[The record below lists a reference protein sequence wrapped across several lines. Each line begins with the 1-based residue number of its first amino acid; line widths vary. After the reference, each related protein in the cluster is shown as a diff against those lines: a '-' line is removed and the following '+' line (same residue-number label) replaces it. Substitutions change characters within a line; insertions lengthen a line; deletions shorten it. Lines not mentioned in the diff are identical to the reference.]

1 MQTLAQFVWVLHVH
15 TQSAD
20 SRLSAVSMIFIRT
33 VSLIS
38 VPVLNSDTE
47 DDATDFKVSFLFS
60 RKSQSTKVFYKEE
73 GQPWSGNNFLYLS
86 TDSKMKLSVTA
97 SFCAPFSLLIWSPLS
112 ERPNQIIFTSYYRK
126 RKGMERAPTGEDWG
140 EKAFQVALKS
150 QLR

>member
-1 MQTLAQFVWVLHVH
+1 MQTLAQFVWVPRVQ
-15 TQSAD
+15 TQSAG
-20 SRLSAVSMIFIRT
+20 SRLSAVSMIFIPT

-38 VPVLNSDTE
+38 NAE
-47 DDATDFKVSFLFS
+47 DDATEFKVSFLFS

-86 TDSKMKLSVTA
+86 TDSKMKSSVIA

-112 ERPNQIIFTSYYRK
+112 ERQNQIIFTSYYRK
-126 RKGMERAPTGEDWG
+126 RKEMEKAPMGEDWG

>member
-47 DDATDFKVSFLFS
+47 DDATDFKVSCLFS

-73 GQPWSGNNFLYLS
+73 GQPCSGNNFLYLS
-86 TDSKMKLSVTA
+86 TDSKMKSSVTA
-97 SFCAPFSLLIWSPLS
+97 SFCAPFSLLIWLPLS

-126 RKGMERAPTGEDWG
+126 RKGMEKAPTGEDWG